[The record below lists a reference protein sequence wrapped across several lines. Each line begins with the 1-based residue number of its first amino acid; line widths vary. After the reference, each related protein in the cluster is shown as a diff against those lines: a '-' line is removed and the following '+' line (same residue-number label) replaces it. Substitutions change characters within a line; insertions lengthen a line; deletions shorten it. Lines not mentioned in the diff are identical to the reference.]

1 MKRRKKKG
9 KDLHLKQNSSE
20 FNKKSKKDKS
30 KRPKLLPKQRD
41 FVLKKKRKKQNR
53 RE

>member
-1 MKRRKKKG
+1 LKRRKKKG
-9 KDLHLKQNSSE
+9 KDLHLKQNNSE

-30 KRPKLLPKQRD
+30 KRPKLLPKLRD
-41 FVLKKKRKKQNR
+41 FVLKKKPKKQNR